1 MRAALVFGIS
11 TLLLGQ
17 VIEASA
23 IPGAGIVVRWGEN
36 MESPAVCV
44 EKSSWF
50 ASIVPATYEIAPGN
64 HSQHIFL
71 QGPQGRIEARILH
84 FDTEERLCLLEATAP
99 LLGFDDMVPLTI
111 APCPKAGATVNCL
124 SVSNCHCTIVGKDWS
139 YQGQH
144 FALPLF
150 RLRMATPSD
159 RCRPGTPLINR
170 EGFLI
175 AILTETEVHP
185 EREFYAIPAVRVH
198 KIVEDVKRY
207 GRSGTAW
214 MGFMV
219 HEDSSIPEVLEVRKG
234 SPAEAAGMR
243 PGDIILAINQR
254 DVDSFHD
261 LIEVIHTLPVGEE
274 TKIRLLRGLDTQ
286 SIVVVPRFAD
296 LVAAK

>member
-1 MRAALVFGIS
+1 MRATLVLGIA

-17 VIEASA
+17 VMEASA
-23 IPGAGIVVRWGEN
+23 ALGGGIVVRWGEN
-36 MESPAVCV
+36 VESPAVCV

-50 ASIVPATYEIAPGN
+50 ASIVPATYEVDPA
-64 HSQHIFL
+64 QKIFL
-71 QGPQGRIEARILH
+71 QGPQGRTEARILH
-84 FDTEERLCLLEATAP
+84 FDTEERLCLLQATAP
-99 LLGFDDMVPLTI
+99 LPGIDDMVPLMI
-111 APCPKAGATVNCL
+111 ASCPKAGATVNCL
-124 SVSNCHCTIVGKDWS
+124 SASNCHCTIVGKDWA

-150 RLRMATPSD
+150 RLRMSTPSD
-159 RCRPGTPLINR
+159 ECPPGTPLINR

-175 AILTETEVHP
+175 ALLTETEVHP

-219 HEDSSIPEVLEVRKG
+219 HEDSSIPEVLEVRKD

-243 PGDIILAINQR
+243 PGDIILAINKR

-274 TKIRLLRGLDTQ
+274 AKIRLLRGLDTQ